1 MANLPTEQGPSK
13 RDDRASR
20 PHAAAPFEDERS
32 STDDVVGDDL
42 PRQLGRYMLLKRIA
56 RGGMGEVL
64 LASTMGIEG
73 AERPVIVKIIRREHK
88 KDPNFYARFLD
99 ETRVQ
104 AQLAHSGVAQV
115 IDAAIDDRTGEPY
128 AVVEHVEGRSLGEVR
143 QRAVQTGHRLSWAD
157 AVALAHLIA
166 EGLAHVHERK
176 DAAGRPLAIVHR
188 DLSPQNVMVGFTGE
202 VKIIDFGTAR
212 GQNRRC
218 HTVAGVVFAKPGYVA
233 PEVANGDTGDAR
245 VDLYA
250 LGIMLWELCKGSRFL
265 QGDAQVHLAKVGRN
279 EMDPPKLAHLIG
291 APLELDAVIAKL
303 TAFDRDARY
312 LAARSA
318 ATDLA
323 KLLASAPPLPSG
335 ERGVRQR
342 AAHLLGSLFPG
353 EPLAS
358 RKEFAR
364 LVAAA
369 RAMKAAPVPAPRPSA
384 PKAIEMPAKAIEV
397 PAKAVPA
404 KASASAP
411 ANDLEGSRFRKIREI
426 GRGASSVVFEVE
438 HVETKKRAAL
448 KVLAGEQANDGT
460 AVLRFRRGARALSL
474 LAHENLV
481 RVHDF
486 GTLSDGRPFCA
497 MELCE
502 GETLRDYLVRE
513 KGADYREALG
523 IASKILAGLE
533 AAHAAGIVHRDI
545 QPANVFLPSGGG
557 LKLLDFGLAAGRAIA
572 LDSAPNGPSGAV
584 VIHGTP
590 EYMAPEQATGAE
602 VDGRADLY
610 AVGCLVFEMCTGRL
624 PFEGPSA
631 VAILD
636 QKRKGS
642 PARPTEIAPSRGI
655 PEAVSE
661 VILKALARHPG
672 QRFQSATEMRKAIDA
687 ALTGATKPRKT
698 RRFAGAIAAVT
709 AMLALASGVGF
720 AKSESMRSHLPP
732 RIAAVFV
739 RTPAITPEPART
751 TDLATVPLG
760 EVQGAEVAQAAAPSP
775 ADVPTAEEIQM
786 AEENDPALDD
796 PAEHD
801 DVLAADQLGS
811 GEGETANADVPAN
824 EGDTV
829 NADAPAEAEKAAP
842 VKPAHTRHAPRKAA
856 PKPAKADPAAHKDAK
871 DAKDAGNKAH
881 KGDGARPLKD
891 ILPPKDDSED
901 ARRKLKKKKVRL
913 AKAPAH

>member
-1 MANLPTEQGPSK
+1 MANLPIEPGASK

-20 PHAAAPFEDERS
+20 PNPAAASEDERGS
-32 STDDVVGDDL
+32 MDDLVGDDL

-88 KDPNFYARFLD
+88 NDPNFHARFLD

-115 IDAAIDDRTGEPY
+115 LDAAIDDRTGEPY
-128 AVVEHVEGRSLGEVR
+128 AVVEHVEGRSLGELR

-176 DAAGRPLAIVHR
+176 DAANRPLAIVHR

-233 PEVANGDTGDAR
+233 PEVANGDSGDAR

-265 QGDAQVHLAKVGRN
+265 QGDAQAHLAKVSRN
-279 EMDPPKLAHLIG
+279 ELDPPKIAQLIG
-291 APLELDAVIAKL
+291 APPELDAVIAKL

-323 KLLASAPPLPSG
+323 KLLGSAPALPSG

-342 AAHLLGSLFPG
+342 AAHLLHSLFPG
-353 EPLAS
+353 EPVAS

-364 LVAAA
+364 LVAAS
-369 RAMKAAPVPAPRPSA
+369 RAQKAAPVPAPRASS
-384 PKAIEMPAKAIEV
+384 PKAAPAPAPAPVAAPAK
-397 PAKAVPA
+397 PAA
-404 KASASAP
+404 ASLHGE
-411 ANDLEGSRFRKIREI
+411 LEGSRYRKIREI
-426 GRGASSVVFEVE
+426 GRGASSVVLEVE
-438 HVETKKRAAL
+438 HVDTKKRAAL
-448 KVLAGEQANDGT
+448 KVLAGEHATEGT

-474 LAHENLV
+474 LDHENLV
-481 RVHDF
+481 RIHDF
-486 GTLSDGRPFCA
+486 GTLADGRPFCA
-497 MELCE
+497 MDLYE
-502 GETLRDYLVRE
+502 GETLREHLARE
-513 KGADYREALG
+513 KGADYREAMG
-523 IASKILAGLE
+523 MASKILAALE
-533 AAHAAGIVHRDI
+533 VAHGAGIVHRDI
-545 QPANVFLPSGGG
+545 QPANVFLPAGGG

-572 LDSAPNGPSGAV
+572 IDAAPNGPSGDV

-590 EYMAPEQATGAE
+590 EYMAPEQATGGE

-610 AVGCLVFEMCTGRL
+610 AVGCLAFELCTGRL

-631 VAILD
+631 VAILEE
-636 QKRKGS
+636 KRKGS
-642 PARPTEIAPSRGI
+642 PPKPTEIAPSRAI
-655 PEAVSE
+655 PEAVSD

-672 QRFQSATEMRKAIDA
+672 ARFQSATEMRKAIDA
-687 ALTGATKPRKT
+687 ALAGAPRA
-698 RRFAGAIAAVT
+698 RRSRRWVGAIAAVT
-709 AMLALASGVGF
+709 AMLALASGIGF
-720 AKSESMRSHLPP
+720 ARSETLRSKLPA

-739 RTPAITPEPART
+739 RPAPITPEPAPART
-751 TDLATVPLG
+751 TDLAQVPLG
-760 EVQGAEVAQAAAPSP
+760 EVAMDAPKANDPSS
-775 ADVPTAEEIQM
+775 VPTAEEIAM
-786 AEENDPALDD
+786 AEEADPALDD

-801 DVLAADQLGS
+801 DVLAADTIGS
-811 GEGETANADVPAN
+811 GEGETNQADLPAQP
-824 EGDTV
+824 EAAPD
-829 NADAPAEAEKAAP
+829 AAPAETA
-842 VKPAHTRHAPRKAA
+842 KPAPAKPARVRHVPRKAPKA
-856 PKPAKADPAAHKDAK
+856 AKPAESAKPEAAPH
-871 DAKDAGNKAH
+871 KAH
-881 KGDGARPLKD
+881 KANGAASAHPAKDMAPSKDGD
-891 ILPPKDDSED
+891 ED
-901 ARRKLKKKKVRL
+901 ARRKGKKKKVRL
-913 AKAPAH
+913 AKASSH